1 MEHSLT
7 AVTVLIARAL
17 EQTSPAHA
25 LQRDPV
31 AIPLFAGYTLA
42 QAMQQGTAGRNAVDD
57 LIGNAAMRSF
67 SAEAAL
73 AGAVQRRGIRQYVI
87 LGAGY
92 DTFAYRAPPWACDTR
107 IVEVDHEAS
116 QVAKQQALR
125 YGGIA
130 IPANVTFVALDSER
144 APLLPALLAGGL
156 DVTQPIFF
164 SWLGVTN
171 YLTRPTVEA
180 TLREISTLPAG
191 TEIALTYAARVS
203 GNGWAILAAALG
215 EPWLTGFDEGE
226 LAELLRSLGYRDI
239 SVGAS
244 IAFAG
249 V

>member
-1 MEHSLT
+1 M
-7 AVTVLIARAL
+7 
-17 EQTSPAHA
+17 
-25 LQRDPV
+25 
-31 AIPLFAGYTLA
+31 
-42 QAMQQGTAGRNAVDD
+42 AGRNAFDD
-57 LIGNAAMRSF
+57 LIGNVAMRSYC
-67 SAEAAL
+67 AEAAL
-73 AGAVQRRGIRQYVI
+73 ADAVQTRGVRQYVI

-92 DTFAYRAPPWACDTR
+92 DTFAYRAPPWAHGTR

-116 QVAKQQALR
+116 QAAKQLALR

-156 DVTQPIFF
+156 DLTQPIFF

-171 YLTRPTVEA
+171 YLTRSTVEA

-191 TEIALTYAARVS
+191 TEIALTYAARAS
-203 GNGWAILAAALG
+203 ENGWAHLAAALG
-215 EPWLTGFDEGE
+215 EPWLTVFDEGE
-226 LAELLRSLGYRDI
+226 LTELLRSLGYSDV
-239 SVGAS
+239 SVAAS